1 MNKNNYLVIM
11 AGGIGSRFWPFSRND
26 KPKQFL
32 DILGI
37 GKSLIQLTFERFTS
51 LCPPENVLVVTN
63 AEYADLVA
71 EQLPA
76 LSSEQ
81 ILLEPFR
88 RNTAP
93 CIAYAAYK
101 IQEQNPDAVMI
112 VAPSDHVILNTDLF
126 IKTVSTAVEQA
137 ADQEK
142 LITIGINPN
151 RPETGFGY
159 IQYLENTGNDLKK
172 VKTFTEKPEKSL
184 AEKFIESGDFV
195 WNSGIF
201 VWGVRAIITGF
212 HQHLPEVAAT
222 FDEIRADLGT
232 SHENDSIYNA
242 YSHTANISIDYGIME
257 KSSDVYVVLG
267 DFDWSDLGSW
277 DALYDMSEKNEDG
290 NVVKANALLYDTT
303 GSLITG
309 PKDQLILVQGLDDYL
324 VTVCD
329 NVFLVC
335 KRGDEKRF
343 RDYVAD
349 VKEKKGKE
357 FL

>member
-51 LCPPENVLVVTN
+51 ICPAENVLVVTN

-76 LSSEQ
+76 LEPDQ

-101 IQEQNPDAVMI
+101 IMQANPDAVMI
-112 VAPSDHVILNTDLF
+112 VAPSDHVILNTELF
-126 IKTVSTAVEQA
+126 TNTIKLAVDQA
-137 ADQEK
+137 QDQEK

-159 IQYLENTGNDLKK
+159 IQYLENTDSELKK

-201 VWGVRAIITGF
+201 VWGVQAIIKAF
-212 HQHLPEVAAT
+212 HRHLPEVAAT
-222 FDEIRADLGT
+222 FDEISQDLN
-232 SHENDSIYNA
+232 SEQEKDAIYNA
-242 YSHTANISIDYGIME
+242 YAHTANISIDYGVME

-277 DALYDMSEKNEDG
+277 DALHDMSEKDEDG
-290 NVVKANALLYDTT
+290 NVVNANALLYETT
-303 GSLITG
+303 SALITG

-349 VKEKKGKE
+349 VKEKKGRE